1 DAIPERFFNAGMA
14 EANMIGIAAG
24 LARAGHVVFVNTFG
38 VFCTRRCFDQIAMD
52 VAYPRLNVRL
62 VGFMPGLSSPG
73 GPSHQA
79 IDDVALMRA
88 LPNMLVL
95 EPADALE
102 IRQAVVAL
110 ADHIGPAY
118 MRLKRGESPLIF
130 EEAHRLQLD
139 RAQHL
144 TGHGKSDACLIAAG
158 MMLPAALAA
167 ARTLQREGLGVAVL
181 NVPVI
186 KPLDVDTIL
195 AAAREA
201 RVIVT
206 AENHSIIGGLG
217 SAVAETLAG
226 AGLGVPLR
234 RVGIADVFA
243 ESGSRE
249 YLFSRYGLDT
259 QAPCHARSACP
270 PHPAPTLPSNAA
282 VDGRGTVMEK
292 PMSLTSFVSA
302 PRFEEY
308 RERFKEHY
316 RMQRRADGVL
326 LVEAHTQGGPIQLS
340 VENHRSLGQML
351 KTVGADPEN
360 EILIL
365 TGSGEE

>member
-1 DAIPERFFNAGMA
+1 MREPPYATVLKPYGEALTTLARTRRDILCLGADLTRQTETDLFRDAIPERFFNAGMA

-38 VFCTRRCFDQIAMD
+38 VFCTRRCFDQIAMA

-259 QAPCHARSACP
+259 QAIVRTAWEALGRAGPVPRAISM
-270 PHPAPTLPSNAA
+270 PAAP
-282 VDGRGTVMEK
+282 GTY
-292 PMSLTSFVSA
+292 A
-302 PRFEEY
+302 P
-308 RERFKEHY
+308 
-316 RMQRRADGVL
+316 V
-326 LVEAHTQGGPIQLS
+326 
-340 VENHRSLGQML
+340 
-351 KTVGADPEN
+351 
-360 EILIL
+360 
-365 TGSGEE
+365 